1 MGNQGLL
8 KILNECEYPAEFLVA
23 RLRGKTGTLFR
34 NWEFLIDSS
43 DAAASLQNSVFY
55 VYLKKYG
62 APGIWRFLHNEH
74 LWVYKRM
81 NNTLRIQFA
90 PYFASQECKTL
101 VVYLRYLVNRQ
112 ENRFDMPDLHSSL
125 LHEDIQDILTSG
137 LEFSAM
143 LQQLELYLCS
153 ESDHFKGLHQ
163 QYEKKGITGLEVYLR
178 DCFFAYLLSQKQP
191 SLLKTFLHY
200 LADYQNCLTLAKT
213 LRWEIDRKPALISGG
228 TIPAECLQR
237 AYSRKDLTPVLKF
250 LHLKAPN
257 EDAHSLQ
264 KLETSLLSFISLK
277 LKRWS
282 MQRTVVGEI
291 LLYLWEQYRYT
302 RNISMVLNTIQVEDE
317 RVRENIVV

>member
-23 RLRGKTGTLFR
+23 RLSGKKGTLFR

-55 VYLKKYG
+55 AYLKKYG

-90 PYFASQECKTL
+90 PYFASHESKTL

-153 ESDHFKGLHQ
+153 KSDHFKGLYQ
-163 QYEKKGITGLEVYLR
+163 QYEKKGMTGLEIYLR
-178 DCFFAYLLSQKQP
+178 DCFFACLLSHKQP
-191 SLLKTFLHY
+191 TLLKTFLHY
-200 LADYQNCLTLAKT
+200 LADYHNCLTLAKT
-213 LRWEIDRKPALISGG
+213 LRWQIDRKPALISGG
-228 TIPAECLQR
+228 TIPPESLQR
-237 AYSRKDLTPVLKF
+237 AYSRKDLAPVLKF
-250 LHLKAPN
+250 LHLKTPN